1 MVNLNDPYV
10 KPESGNLNQQ
20 SPYGLNTDV
29 PASFGPREFIPKN
42 MCDESPFYKEITD
55 RKNNMSDEDIEKQRR
70 FDAQAAEARRQRR
83 IEDNLEKKIYKKII
97 KSLLKKI

>member
-1 MVNLNDPYV
+1 MRNLNDPYV
-10 KPESGNLNQQ
+10 KPESGNLNET
-20 SPYGLNTDV
+20 SPYGLNTDI
-29 PASFGPREFIPKN
+29 PASAGSLKFVPKN

-70 FDAQAAEARRQRR
+70 FDAQAAAYRRQRR

-97 KSLLKKI
+97 KSLLKKL